1 MKNIL
6 LLILIIVNAGSIII
20 SVQFINRTVE
30 LESRLSQIEKIAK
43 NPEIKIIPVK

>member
-6 LLILIIVNAGSIII
+6 LLILIIFNAGSIII

-30 LESRLSQIEKIAK
+30 LESRLSQIEKEIK
-43 NPEIKIIPVK
+43 SPKIKIIPVK